1 MSDFIQLMQEGK
13 DCENKYGR
21 DHGNGWLIA
30 HPLKKLLIFQ
40 QFILNNPSF
49 LNSKTKLKYYFR
61 DSESNDYQV
70 PNAYGVSKN
79 VNKTKQQRQK
89 KSILIPKQLD
99 MDAGKDLIGRRI
111 GKDFNGEIYFGTLD
125 KFCPKNKFYHVLYDD
140 GDSEEFLREG
150 IDHLLSH
157 YETIKSSDVSP
168 QKNTPSSRISKCK
181 RENSPRH
188 SASRRSQKKARASV
202 VTP

>member
-1 MSDFIQLMQEGK
+1 MSDFIQLMQEGQ

-21 DHGNGWLIA
+21 DHGNGWLIS

-61 DSESNDYQV
+61 GSEDNDYQV
-70 PNAYGVSKN
+70 PKAYDVSKN
-79 VNKTKQQRQK
+79 VNKTKQQKRK
-89 KSILIPKQLD
+89 KSALIPKQLD
-99 MDAGKDLIGRRI
+99 MDAGEDLTGRRI

-140 GDSEEFLREG
+140 GDSEEFLREE
-150 IDHLLSH
+150 IDHLISH
-157 YETIKSSDVSP
+157 YERIKSSDVSL
-168 QKNTPSSRISKCK
+168 QKDAPRSRISKCK
-181 RENSPRH
+181 RENSPKH
-188 SASRRSQKKARASV
+188 SASRRSQKKARTSV

>member
-1 MSDFIQLMQEGK
+1 MYLDFMDNNVRMGVVNRIELGRLQQEQRSVMDKSNVIVTNAG
-13 DCENKYGR
+13 
-21 DHGNGWLIA
+21 
-30 HPLKKLLIFQ
+30 LKTTGLDDGDDIC
-40 QFILNNPSF
+40 S
-49 LNSKTKLKYYFR
+49 S
-61 DSESNDYQV
+61 
-70 PNAYGVSKN
+70 VSKN
-79 VNKTKQQRQK
+79 LNKTKQQRQK

-188 SASRRSQKKARASV
+188 SASRRSQKKARTSV